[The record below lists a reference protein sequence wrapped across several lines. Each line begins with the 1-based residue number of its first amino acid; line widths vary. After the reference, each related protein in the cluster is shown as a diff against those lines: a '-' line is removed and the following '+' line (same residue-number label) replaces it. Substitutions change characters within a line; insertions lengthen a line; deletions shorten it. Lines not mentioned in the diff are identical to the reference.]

1 MIPLLGGHP
10 IPTMAPTNVAPEKA
24 AYTSSASP
32 RPRVERTSKHEAADP
47 SPAMAQAPRSLFA
60 LFLIALLAITLVSAS
75 HGHDI
80 ARATHSTEEKQIFQ
94 EMLNS
99 VDPQALRGV
108 LLAAT
113 EKYKHGVFQEDRKA
127 MEALHQENAE
137 AATYLLELAKRQSG
151 NTTAVSTSGSSP
163 GVPVSPSTPVAEP
176 TTTAPSPTPT
186 TPGTTSGPPSP
197 SAAADPTTSPTPA
210 PASTSRN
217 QAVEPTTSQTSQAAQ
232 APAPA
237 TSTTSPSE
245 TSAPNTAPSTPQTS
259 AGQST
264 DGASPTPSST
274 AGSPAPPS
282 SSNPPAA
289 SSFPLN
295 SVSGASIS
303 SSTAVIAFTSTQSSA
318 EGPTSS
324 NAATGQ
330 SSPSSTLLT
339 EASTNEKPTSAF
351 SITQQTIYTTTLVG
365 GKAITV
371 TSLTVVPGQ
380 PDETAPGPS
389 KTSAAKGSLQT
400 NAGSSLKN
408 VGLGGVLGAFAFG
421 VSGKVQ
427 GLGLAVKT
435 VGPGQW
441 VKLN

>member
-264 DGASPTPSST
+264 DG
-274 AGSPAPPS
+274 
-282 SSNPPAA
+282 
-289 SSFPLN
+289 
-295 SVSGASIS
+295 
-303 SSTAVIAFTSTQSSA
+303 
-318 EGPTSS
+318 
-324 NAATGQ
+324 Q

-408 VGLGGVLGAFAFG
+408 VGLGGVLGAFGLVVIAFG